1 MGTDYRMHPHLT
13 FGRLTGCAVG
23 AVAMLHTAGCA
34 PWVGPAV
41 EVAAAAVEANSNSS
55 PPVRNRVDPQL
66 RVSDSQLDFG
76 TINIA
81 ARALRPLEVRNISR
95 FDLKLLTARS
105 TASCFTVTAAAPL
118 PITLAPNEATT
129 LTVAMS
135 NQSPAR
141 CDGRLEIHTDSA
153 AAGLVAIRLKGQ
165 VGHY

>member
-1 MGTDYRMHPHLT
+1 MRPHPTLRRAI
-13 FGRLTGCAVG
+13 GYAVA

-34 PWVGPAV
+34 PWVGQAV
-41 EVAAAAVEANSNSS
+41 EVAGAAVEANSSSS

-76 TINIA
+76 TIDIA

-95 FDLKLLTARS
+95 FHVKLLTARS
-105 TASCFTVTAAAPL
+105 SAPCFTVTAAAPL

-135 NQSPAR
+135 TQSAAR

-153 AAGLVAIRLKGQ
+153 AAGLVAIRLKGR
-165 VGHY
+165 VGR